1 MSNPRNTL
9 ASNLSAFRQEWSK
22 ARRHMLAGKQR
33 NITTGVSAP
42 AATPSVRPARPPEQ
56 ATQNSSGNTR
66 NHSSSRPQRSN
77 VSLG

>member
-33 NITTGVSAP
+33 NITHWRERAGGDTVGP
-42 AATPSVRPARPPEQ
+42 PGEAARA
-56 ATQNSSGNTR
+56 GNAELER
-66 NHSSSRPQRSN
+66 
-77 VSLG
+77 